1 MACLQLF
8 IDLWDTSDVF
18 MSHNPSYVPL
28 ESTCLQL
35 ITTLEIIWC
44 IFSKPKSGFKSGKP
58 RRTSTRCNL
67 ILRLIVVHCIAV
79 PEPQWHQNIKPA
91 WAIAL
96 SAKLMYGN
104 EKNDL
109 PDPTVRPVFSLY
121 LIFFGFRKQQ
131 LHSAIPLEYRDVSEE
146 EKLVLPFSFTM
157 WCHLMAWLTE
167 VSLENTEMVWTQS
180 SHGDGLLSSF

>member
-1 MACLQLF
+1 MACLHLF

-28 ESTCLQL
+28 DSTCLQL
-35 ITTLEIIWC
+35 LTTLEIIWC

-58 RRTSTRCNL
+58 RRTSARCNL
-67 ILRLIVVHCIAV
+67 ILRLTVVHCIAV
-79 PEPQWHQNIKPA
+79 PEPQWHQNIKPT

-104 EKNDL
+104 EKNNL

-131 LHSAIPLEYRDVSEE
+131 LL
-146 EKLVLPFSFTM
+146 F
-157 WCHLMAWLTE
+157 HLSTG
-167 VSLENTEMVWTQS
+167 TQVKKKN
-180 SHGDGLLSSF
+180 LFCNFPAYLAFCLICFVVA